1 MGLAPARLLDA
12 GEAALVVEYGDTIDP
27 AIHDRVM
34 ALDAALEAEGPK
46 GIVER
51 VPSYRSLMVHYDP
64 LALSREALVTTVRAL
79 EQVPRPAAKRRRW
92 IVPMCYG
99 ASLAEDLPHLAKTF
113 GMTEKRVVELHASAT
128 YRIYMY
134 GFAPGFCYLGGHPPE
149 LTLPRRVAPRPPTPA
164 NVVMTAAGMSIITT
178 ISMPT
183 GWWILGRTAER
194 MFSTARRESFFAH
207 VGDEVRFEAID
218 LATFEA
224 LDARAAKGELVARE
238 AGA

>member
-1 MGLAPARLLDA
+1 MAPANARLLDA
-12 GEAALVVEYGDTIDP
+12 GEAALVVEFGHTIDP

-34 ALDAALEAEGPK
+34 ALDAALEAQGPA

-51 VPSYRSLMVHYDP
+51 VPTYRSLMIHYDP
-64 LALSREALVTTVRAL
+64 LILPRAALAAAVRAL
-79 EQVPRPAAKRRRW
+79 ESVPRSAASRRRW
-92 IVPMCYG
+92 VVPMCYD
-99 ASLAEDLPHLAKTF
+99 ASLAEDLAHLAKTF
-113 GMTEKRVVELHASAT
+113 GMTEARVVELHAAAI

-149 LTLPRRVAPRPPTPA
+149 LTLPRRASPRPPTPP

-194 MFSTARRESFFAH
+194 MFSTARPESFFAQ
-207 VGDEVRFEAID
+207 VGDEVRFEPVD
-218 LATFEA
+218 LDTYRM
-224 LDARAAKGELVARE
+224 LDARAAKGELVARV

>member
-1 MGLAPARLLDA
+1 MAQANARLLDA
-12 GEAALVVEYGDTIDP
+12 GEAALVVEFGHTIDP

-34 ALDAALEAEGPK
+34 ALDAALEARGPA

-51 VPSYRSLMVHYDP
+51 VPTYRSLMIHYDP
-64 LALSREALVTTVRAL
+64 LVLPRAALASAVRAL
-79 EQVPRPAAKRRRW
+79 ESVPRSASSRRRW
-92 IVPMCYG
+92 IVPMCYD

-113 GMTEKRVVELHASAT
+113 GMTEARVVELHAAAT

-149 LTLPRRVAPRPPTPA
+149 LTLPRRASPRPPTPA

-194 MFSTARRESFFAH
+194 MFSTARRESVFAQ
-207 VGDEVRFEAID
+207 VGDEVRFEPVD
-218 LATFEA
+218 LDTYRA

-238 AGA
+238 AEA